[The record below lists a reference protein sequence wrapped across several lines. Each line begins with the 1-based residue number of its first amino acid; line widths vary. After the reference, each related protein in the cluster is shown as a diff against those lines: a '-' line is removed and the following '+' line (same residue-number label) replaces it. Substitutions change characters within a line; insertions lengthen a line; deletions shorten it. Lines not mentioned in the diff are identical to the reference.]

1 MMWIMEKGQI
11 KADRKAETRAALVG
25 AARRLF
31 TERGYAATPT
41 EEIIRGAGASR
52 GALYHHFRDKEELFR
67 AVYEEVDREVVVKI
81 VAAARGQEDTWDR
94 LVIGCRTYLAASLDP
109 AVQQVV
115 LLDGPAVLGWETW
128 REIEGPHCMGL
139 MRGVLEGLADEG
151 RLDAAVEPLLHL
163 LFGALSEGALLVA
176 RADDREAALAEVEAT
191 VTRLLNGLTGEQQ
204 R

>member
-1 MMWIMEKGQI
+1 MEKGRT
-11 KADRKAETRAALVG
+11 KADRKAATRSALID

-67 AVYEEVDREVVVKI
+67 AVYEEVDREVVGKI
-81 VAAARGQEDTWDR
+81 VAAARGREDAWDR
-94 LVIGCRTYLAASLDP
+94 LVVGCRTYLAASLDP

-115 LLDGPAVLGWETW
+115 LLDGPAVLGWEAW
-128 REIEGPHCMGL
+128 RQIEGAHCMGL
-139 MRGVLEGLADEG
+139 MRGVLEVLSGEG

-176 RADDREAALAEVEAT
+176 RADDREAALDEVEAT
-191 VTRLLNGLTGEQQ
+191 VTRLLDGLKKEQP

>member
-1 MMWIMEKGQI
+1 MERGRTR
-11 KADRKAETRAALVG
+11 ADRTAETRSALVG

-67 AVYEEVDREVVVKI
+67 AVYEEVDREVVGEI
-81 VAAARGQEDTWDR
+81 VAAARGQEDAWDR
-94 LVIGCRTYLAASLDP
+94 LVVGCRTYLAASLNP
-109 AVQQVV
+109 TVQQVV
-115 LLDGPAVLGWETW
+115 LLDGPSVLGWEAW
-128 REIEGPHCMGL
+128 REIEGAHCMGL

-151 RLDAAVEPLLHL
+151 KLDAAIEPLLHL

-191 VTRLLNGLTGEQQ
+191 IVRLLDGLKV
-204 R
+204 

>member
-1 MMWIMEKGQI
+1 MEKGRT

-25 AARRLF
+25 VARQLF

-41 EEIIRGAGASR
+41 KEIIRGAGASR

-67 AVYEEVDREVVVKI
+67 AVYEEVDREVVGKI
-81 VAAARGQEDTWDR
+81 VAAARGQEDAWDR

-115 LLDGPAVLGWETW
+115 LLDGPAVLGWEAW
-128 REIEGPHCMGL
+128 REIEGAHCMGL

-151 RLDAAVEPLLHL
+151 RLDARVEPLLHL

-176 RADDREAALAEVEAT
+176 RADDREAELAEVEAT
-191 VTRLLNGLTGEQQ
+191 VARLLNGLNIEQS

>member
-1 MMWIMEKGQI
+1 MEKGRTR
-11 KADRKAETRAALVG
+11 ADRKLETRSALVG

-52 GALYHHFRDKEELFR
+52 GALYHHYRDKEELFR
-67 AVYEEVDREVVVKI
+67 AVYEEVDREVVRKI
-81 VAAARGQEDTWDR
+81 VAAARGQEDAWDR
-94 LVIGCRTYLAASLDP
+94 LVVGCRTYLAASLDP

-115 LLDGPAVLGWETW
+115 LLDGPSVLGWETW
-128 REIEGPHCMGL
+128 REIEGAHCMGL
-139 MRGVLEGLADEG
+139 MEGVLRKVADEE
-151 RLDAAVEPLLHL
+151 RLDAPIEPLLHL

-191 VTRLLNGLTGEQQ
+191 IVRLLNGLKKEQS

>member
-1 MMWIMEKGQI
+1 MEKGRT

-41 EEIIRGAGASR
+41 EEIIRGANASR
-52 GALYHHFRDKEELFR
+52 GALYHHFRDKEEVFR
-67 AVYEEVDREVVVKI
+67 AVYEEVDREVVGKI
-81 VAAARGQEDTWDR
+81 VAAAGGQEDAWDR
-94 LVIGCRTYLAASLDP
+94 LVVGCRTYLAASLDP
-109 AVQQVV
+109 AVQQIV
-115 LLDGPAVLGWETW
+115 LLDGPAVLGWEAW
-128 REIEGPHCMGL
+128 REIEGAYCMGL

-151 RLDAAVEPLLHL
+151 RLDAAIEPLLHL

-191 VTRLLNGLTGEQQ
+191 VTRLLNGLTREQP

>member
-1 MMWIMEKGQI
+1 MEKGRT

-25 AARRLF
+25 VARQLF

-41 EEIIRGAGASR
+41 KEIIRGAGASR

-67 AVYEEVDREVVVKI
+67 AVYEEVDREVVGKI
-81 VAAARGQEDTWDR
+81 VAAARGQEDAWDR

-115 LLDGPAVLGWETW
+115 LLDGPAVLGWEAW
-128 REIEGPHCMGL
+128 REIEGAHCMGL

-151 RLDAAVEPLLHL
+151 RLDARVEPLLHL

-176 RADDREAALAEVEAT
+176 RADDREAELVEVEAT
-191 VTRLLNGLTGEQQ
+191 VARLLNGLNIEQS